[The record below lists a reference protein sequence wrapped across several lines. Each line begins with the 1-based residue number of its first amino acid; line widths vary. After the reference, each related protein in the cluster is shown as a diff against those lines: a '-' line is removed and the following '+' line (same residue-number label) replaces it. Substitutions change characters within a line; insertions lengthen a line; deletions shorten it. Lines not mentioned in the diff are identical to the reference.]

1 MEYTSFDT
9 IPYYTDCAPIVKAAG
24 YVLVELRVFRTNGTI
39 QIRAVISHAD
49 TSVKTGI
56 GIDDCAKVHRVLLPR
71 LEAILDSQDTYM
83 EVTSPGTER
92 NIKNAAEFAFFK
104 EKYIKVYDI
113 SLSDWVSGQIIDSDE
128 NQLKLKIE
136 DAERSIPLEQI
147 SKAKLLNS

>member
-1 MEYTSFDT
+1 MEYTSLDT
-9 IPYYTDCAPIVKAAG
+9 IPYYADCAPIVKAAG

-39 QIRAVISHAD
+39 QIRAVIGHAD
-49 TSVKTGI
+49 PSVKTGI

-71 LEAILDSQDTYM
+71 MEAILDSQDTYM

-92 NIKNAAEFAFFK
+92 NIKNAAEFPFFK
-104 EKYIKVYDI
+104 EKYVRVYDI
-113 SLSDWVSGQIIDSDE
+113 SVSDWVSGQIVDADE
-128 NQLKLKIE
+128 NQLKLKID